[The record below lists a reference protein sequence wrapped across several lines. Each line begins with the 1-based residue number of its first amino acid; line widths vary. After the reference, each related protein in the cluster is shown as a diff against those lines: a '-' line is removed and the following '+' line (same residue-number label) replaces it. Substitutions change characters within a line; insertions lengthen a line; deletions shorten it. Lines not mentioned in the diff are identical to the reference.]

1 MWAAV
6 SLSRIAH
13 LRERG
18 KSGLQSVNI
27 RYENIFNGVACG
39 TMLGLSFRFSEMR

>member
-18 KSGLQSVNI
+18 KTGFQSVNI
-27 RYENIFNGVACG
+27 RYENIFNGVRAALCSG
-39 TMLGLSFRFSEMR
+39 